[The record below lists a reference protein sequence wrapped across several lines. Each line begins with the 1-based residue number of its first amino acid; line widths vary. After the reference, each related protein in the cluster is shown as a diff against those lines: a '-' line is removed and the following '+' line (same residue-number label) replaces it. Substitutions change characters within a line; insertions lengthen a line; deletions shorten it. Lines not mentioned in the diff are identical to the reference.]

1 MKTESHPIL
10 SLFLMGRISQEE
22 AENRFMQL
30 DLEGLEQ
37 RRRTR
42 TVSVALGLSL
52 LALVIVKFH
61 WDEYI
66 GIAFTSA
73 IQFLL
78 SLPIFHDLHTFFNRF
93 LGELL

>member
-1 MKTESHPIL
+1 MKTEGHPIL
-10 SLFLMGRISQEE
+10 SLFLMGQISQEE

-30 DLEGLEQ
+30 DLEQ

-52 LALVIVKFH
+52 LALAIVKFH
-61 WDEYI
+61 WDEY
-66 GIAFTSA
+66 AFTSA
-73 IQFLL
+73 IQFLAR
-78 SLPIFHDLHTFFNRF
+78 LPILHDLQTFFNRF

>member
-1 MKTESHPIL
+1 MKIESHQIL
-10 SLFLMGRISQEE
+10 SQFLMGQISQEE

-30 DLEGLEQ
+30 SLEQ
-37 RRRTR
+37 RRLTR

-52 LALVIVKFH
+52 FALAIVKFH

-73 IQFLL
+73 IQFLV
-78 SLPIFHDLHTFFNRF
+78 SLPIFHDLHTFFNRV

>member
-1 MKTESHPIL
+1 MKIESHQIL
-10 SLFLMGRISQEE
+10 SQFLMGQISQEE

-30 DLEGLEQ
+30 SLEQ

-52 LALVIVKFH
+52 VALVIVKFH

-66 GIAFTSA
+66 GIACTSA
-73 IQFLL
+73 IQFLV
-78 SLPIFHDLHTFFNRF
+78 SLPIFHDLHTFFNRV

>member
-1 MKTESHPIL
+1 MKTEGPQIL

-22 AENRFMQL
+22 AENRF
-30 DLEGLEQ
+30 LEQDLEQ
-37 RRRTR
+37 RRLTR

-61 WDEYI
+61 LDET
-66 GIAFTSA
+66 IAVVVSSK
-73 IQFLL
+73 IQVLAR
-78 SLPIFHDLHTFFNRF
+78 LPIFHDLYTFFNRF